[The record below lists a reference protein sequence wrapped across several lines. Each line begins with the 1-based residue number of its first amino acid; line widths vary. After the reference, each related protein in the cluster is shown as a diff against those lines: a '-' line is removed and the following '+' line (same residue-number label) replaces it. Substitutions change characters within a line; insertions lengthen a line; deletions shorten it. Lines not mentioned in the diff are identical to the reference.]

1 MSILDFMKNKTA
13 APSPIDYA
21 MGMDTE
27 AQLRSQLDPKNMS
40 MGQKLSLMGQAM
52 HAAGSGQS
60 GAEAFR
66 KLGTAERE
74 RKDGIRQRFQQ
85 LQESKRQKARDERG
99 DFVSDRGY
107 GLNVAKAD
115 QSQAN
120 SDRTFDYNAGQD
132 TFTNNMTTQ
141 KYLDGVGQTQYDRGR
156 DTILDGRYAD
166 QTTYNRGQDTFGNNM
181 TTQNYLDGVDQTNYD
196 RNRDTLLDTRAL
208 DETNYNRNQDI
219 LAGNRTTQTYLD
231 KRNDADRD
239 AALLG
244 ENFYFDKTQPKNG
257 QAGLGRDIVAMDQR
271 GNPQT
276 IKPGDP
282 TYKYY
287 ASALQRKEEVATAKL
302 NKSKKMGPFGEISKF
317 DAKRDEKFATELENT
332 DFTKIA
338 ANSAVLTQIADG
350 LANGTTDPNNQNILG
365 GEVDRFLSFI
375 DKDGNLPFR
384 ALLTE
389 GSLDT
394 QQKVARVVQES
405 LKATL
410 GAQFTQLE
418 GKMLIERSYN
428 PGLSPEANAQRLRL
442 IAQIAQAGMEEK
454 QAKRDYVQGNL
465 EQYGYSTLQGYEDKM
480 SGKTAQLIAQF
491 DALAAEQEKAQ
502 KTRSSNSTSG
512 TTSTGPSW
520 SISN

>member
-1 MSILDFMKNKTA
+1 
-13 APSPIDYA
+13 
-21 MGMDTE
+21 
-27 AQLRSQLDPKNMS
+27 
-40 MGQKLSLMGQAM
+40 
-52 HAAGSGQS
+52 
-60 GAEAFR
+60 
-66 KLGTAERE
+66 
-74 RKDGIRQRFQQ
+74 
-85 LQESKRQKARDERG
+85 
-99 DFVSDRGY
+99 
-107 GLNVAKAD
+107 
-115 QSQAN
+115 
-120 SDRTFDYNAGQD
+120 
-132 TFTNNMTTQ
+132 
-141 KYLDGVGQTQYDRGR
+141 
-156 DTILDGRYAD
+156 
-166 QTTYNRGQDTFGNNM
+166 
-181 TTQNYLDGVDQTNYD
+181 
-196 RNRDTLLDTRAL
+196 
-208 DETNYNRNQDI
+208 
-219 LAGNRTTQTYLD
+219 
-231 KRNDADRD
+231 
-239 AALLG
+239 
-244 ENFYFDKTQPKNG
+244 
-257 QAGLGRDIVAMDQR
+257 
-271 GNPQT
+271 
-276 IKPGDP
+276 
-282 TYKYY
+282 
-287 ASALQRKEEVATAKL
+287 
-302 NKSKKMGPFGEISKF
+302 MGPFGEISKF
-317 DAKRDEKFATELENT
+317 DAKRDEKFATELEST

-428 PGLSPEANAQRLRL
+428 PGLSPEANSQRLRL

-502 KTRSSNSTSG
+502 KARSSNSTSG